1 MKKTLQKIAKELNDK
16 IQFGNVEIAERMLL
30 WKYEEKHGL
39 QYQMY
44 DIAVQTKKIIEQE
57 GNYITTSLVYH
68 TQTVKNCIIMYIA
81 PPDQQPDTAFFSEE
95 VAADMQIKKETPPAI
110 QKMNE
115 IATLVAKWIDANK
128 DQASPDELEIFETL
142 YSRINEARDEIY
154 NLYK

>member
-1 MKKTLQKIAKELNDK
+1 
-16 IQFGNVEIAERMLL
+16 
-30 WKYEEKHGL
+30 
-39 QYQMY
+39 
-44 DIAVQTKKIIEQE
+44 
-57 GNYITTSLVYH
+57 
-68 TQTVKNCIIMYIA
+68 
-81 PPDQQPDTAFFSEE
+81 
-95 VAADMQIKKETPPAI
+95 MQIKKETPPAI